1 MALDLAALRN
11 ALSDGQSGADISW
24 RDIAGYLKLKVF
36 EAQINGGVTS
46 YTINGRT
53 VARATLTDLNAA
65 YAEALKN
72 AAIEETGGISGAP
85 ISFRAPLRDTNA
97 RRLTRPAV

>member
-1 MALDLAALRN
+1 MAIDLDALRS
-11 ALSDGQSGADISW
+11 ALTDGQNGSDIAW
-24 RDIAGYLKLKVF
+24 RDIAGFLKLKTF

-53 VARATLTDLNAA
+53 VARATVADLSAA

-72 AAIEETGGISGAP
+72 ASIEETGGISGVP
-85 ISFRAPLRDTNA
+85 ISFRAPVERF
-97 RRLTRPAV
+97 

>member
-1 MALDLAALRN
+1 MAIDLDALRS
-11 ALSDGQSGADISW
+11 AVSEGQSGSDISW
-24 RDIAGYLKLKVF
+24 RDIAGFLKIKIF
-36 EAQINGGVTS
+36 ESEKNGGVTS

-85 ISFRAPLRDTNA
+85 ISFRAPLERY
-97 RRLTRPAV
+97 